1 MDAKWAQCKK
11 ENKLVKLGGGFY
23 CGLIDGLYV
32 FNGFFMS
39 MRAKYTSPVNTFNDN
54 NLCVDSLCKQILF
67 LFLSFSFF
75 LFVVAPLRF
84 ISN

>member
-39 MRAKYTSPVNTFNDN
+39 MRAKYTSPVNTF
-54 NLCVDSLCKQILF
+54 K
-67 LFLSFSFF
+67 
-75 LFVVAPLRF
+75 
-84 ISN
+84 